1 MVAWNDYKAVAKDR
15 GALALEL
22 YVVESTPQKTP
33 DDVKQCLPAH
43 LEYQRGLELQGRLV
57 LAGPLSD
64 RTGESMEGAGL
75 IVYRAGSMA
84 EAQQLAEDDPMHQ
97 GGVRDFM
104 LRKWLVNEGSV
115 SLNVGLST
123 GKAQLS

>member
-1 MVAWNDYKAVAKDR
+1 
-15 GALALEL
+15 
-22 YVVESTPQKTP
+22 
-33 DDVKQCLPAH
+33 
-43 LEYQRGLELQGRLV
+43 
-57 LAGPLSD
+57 
-64 RTGESMEGAGL
+64 
-75 IVYRAGSMA
+75 
-84 EAQQLAEDDPMHQ
+84 MHQ